1 MLADT
6 LCVHVCLCV
15 CVCYVGGF
23 YMCIVCDEMESKD
36 LSNYL
41 NSVIMCS
48 REFPTL
54 VNALLGGGV
63 RVRVGIREQERSKED
78 QRYY

>member
-1 MLADT
+1 MCA
-6 LCVHVCLCV
+6 CVFVCVCV
-15 CVCYVGGF
+15 CVCYVGVF

-63 RVRVGIREQERSKED
+63 RVRVGIREQERSKEY